1 MKALRIVANVLAIST
16 MLCVVNPTMAQTAKD
31 TSSTTKANGSGAG
44 TGVSQGAPGA
54 ATVSGTGTGTLA
66 DSNSIASGDTGV
78 KSAVPAGSPKTSDQS
93 SGGSHNSNWGLLG
106 LFGLLGLLGLR
117 KSGERV
123 NH

>member
-1 MKALRIVANVLAIST
+1 MKALRIVTNVLAIST
-16 MLCVVNPTMAQTAKD
+16 MLCVVNPTIAQTAKD

-66 DSNSIASGDTGV
+66 DSNSIAGSDTGL
-78 KSAVPAGSPKTSDQS
+78 KSAVTTGSPKTSDQS
-93 SGGSHNSNWGLLG
+93 SGGGHSNWGLLG